1 MSEDPAIPLFVV
13 ASLMVLVG
21 FTAVSAEVALSGLL
35 RAERLGTRLG
45 PALLDELGEALP
57 LTAAVVV
64 AGPFTALMQPVL
76 GLATLPFTLFPVGLT
91 YVAVRRYAANRT
103 TYREIISTL
112 SRMTERGRY
121 TPVDHAQRVAALSVR
136 IGRRLGMAER
146 SIPNLEFAALLHDL
160 GQIALREP
168 IPGGA
173 TTSAAPADQ
182 AQIAADGAA
191 IVRSTEVLEQV
202 ARYIE
207 LQAVPYR
214 LVREDDVPVP
224 IESRIIKVANAFDDL
239 TGGHVT
245 PESKASA
252 LERLS
257 LGLGYEYDPDVVE
270 ALAEV
275 VESGSSPR
283 EPKFRQVTCLPDL
296 ESTCHGRRGV
306 QRAVDRLEPVVFEDA
321 WGSHVSIASL
331 QGRTIPTVQPESELW
346 MGAHEEG
353 PSGVDRGGYADLA
366 SLIAANP
373 ERELGPQALAAYGPR
388 LPFLLKVLAPNHAIS
403 IQVHPS
409 AERAVE
415 VRRATGSQVYVD
427 DWAKPE
433 LLVAVSAFEVFVGM
447 RSIEQVA
454 GTFRGLGVRALVE
467 LLDRALQAP
476 DPLHALL
483 AGILHTPDTD
493 RVALVRDVVA
503 ACVMA
508 EGRDDPDGE
517 PERRRGADR

>member
-1 MSEDPAIPLFVV
+1 M
-13 ASLMVLVG
+13 
-21 FTAVSAEVALSGLL
+21 
-35 RAERLGTRLG
+35 
-45 PALLDELGEALP
+45 
-57 LTAAVVV
+57 
-64 AGPFTALMQPVL
+64 
-76 GLATLPFTLFPVGLT
+76 
-91 YVAVRRYAANRT
+91 
-103 TYREIISTL
+103 
-112 SRMTERGRY
+112 
-121 TPVDHAQRVAALSVR
+121 
-136 IGRRLGMAER
+136 
-146 SIPNLEFAALLHDL
+146 
-160 GQIALREP
+160 
-168 IPGGA
+168 
-173 TTSAAPADQ
+173 
-182 AQIAADGAA
+182 
-191 IVRSTEVLEQV
+191 
-202 ARYIE
+202 
-207 LQAVPYR
+207 
-214 LVREDDVPVP
+214 
-224 IESRIIKVANAFDDL
+224 
-239 TGGHVT
+239 
-245 PESKASA
+245 
-252 LERLS
+252 
-257 LGLGYEYDPDVVE
+257 
-270 ALAEV
+270 
-275 VESGSSPR
+275 
-283 EPKFRQVTCLPDL
+283 
-296 ESTCHGRRGV
+296 

-517 PERRRGADR
+517 LSAAVVRIAEEHPDDIGVVVLLLMNHRVLHPGEFIDVPAGVLHSYVRGLGVEVLANSDNVVRAGLTGKAVNVEELLEIVDTSADGVIGRPVHRGPGIETFETTSDRFCLHRVRADEERILPGAVQGPRIAFCLRGEVSVTAGGERVVLKGTESAFLPADTGVVTARGAGELYVVSAPI

>member
-1 MSEDPAIPLFVV
+1 M
-13 ASLMVLVG
+13 
-21 FTAVSAEVALSGLL
+21 
-35 RAERLGTRLG
+35 
-45 PALLDELGEALP
+45 
-57 LTAAVVV
+57 
-64 AGPFTALMQPVL
+64 
-76 GLATLPFTLFPVGLT
+76 
-91 YVAVRRYAANRT
+91 RR
-103 TYREIISTL
+103 
-112 SRMTERGRY
+112 
-121 TPVDHAQRVAALSVR
+121 V
-136 IGRRLGMAER
+136 
-146 SIPNLEFAALLHDL
+146 
-160 GQIALREP
+160 
-168 IPGGA
+168 
-173 TTSAAPADQ
+173 
-182 AQIAADGAA
+182 
-191 IVRSTEVLEQV
+191 
-202 ARYIE
+202 
-207 LQAVPYR
+207 
-214 LVREDDVPVP
+214 
-224 IESRIIKVANAFDDL
+224 
-239 TGGHVT
+239 
-245 PESKASA
+245 
-252 LERLS
+252 
-257 LGLGYEYDPDVVE
+257 
-270 ALAEV
+270 
-275 VESGSSPR
+275 
-283 EPKFRQVTCLPDL
+283 
-296 ESTCHGRRGV
+296 
-306 QRAVDRLEPVVFEDA
+306 VDRLEPVVFEDA

-517 PERRRGADR
+517 LSAAVVRIAEEHPDDIGVVVLLLMNHRVLHPGEFIDVPAGVLHSYVRGLGVEVLANSDNVVRAGLTGKAVNVEELLEIVDTSADGVIGRPVHRGPGIETFETTSDRFCLHRVRADEERILPGAVQGPRIAFCLRGEVSVTAGGERVVLKGTESAFLPADTGVVTARGAGELYVVSAPI

>member
-1 MSEDPAIPLFVV
+1 M
-13 ASLMVLVG
+13 
-21 FTAVSAEVALSGLL
+21 
-35 RAERLGTRLG
+35 
-45 PALLDELGEALP
+45 
-57 LTAAVVV
+57 
-64 AGPFTALMQPVL
+64 
-76 GLATLPFTLFPVGLT
+76 
-91 YVAVRRYAANRT
+91 
-103 TYREIISTL
+103 
-112 SRMTERGRY
+112 
-121 TPVDHAQRVAALSVR
+121 
-136 IGRRLGMAER
+136 
-146 SIPNLEFAALLHDL
+146 
-160 GQIALREP
+160 
-168 IPGGA
+168 
-173 TTSAAPADQ
+173 
-182 AQIAADGAA
+182 
-191 IVRSTEVLEQV
+191 
-202 ARYIE
+202 
-207 LQAVPYR
+207 
-214 LVREDDVPVP
+214 
-224 IESRIIKVANAFDDL
+224 
-239 TGGHVT
+239 
-245 PESKASA
+245 
-252 LERLS
+252 
-257 LGLGYEYDPDVVE
+257 
-270 ALAEV
+270 
-275 VESGSSPR
+275 
-283 EPKFRQVTCLPDL
+283 
-296 ESTCHGRRGV
+296 

-493 RVALVRDVVA
+493 RVALGRDVVA

-517 PERRRGADR
+517 LSAAVVWIAEEHPDDIGVVVLLLMNHRVLHPGEFIDVPAGVLHSYVRGLGVEVLANSDNVVRAGLTGKAVNVEELLEIVDTSADGVIGRPVHRGPGIETFETTSDRFCLHRVRADEERILPGAVQGPRIAFCLRGEVSVTAGGERVVLKGTESAFLPADTGVVTARGAGELYVVSAPI

>member
-1 MSEDPAIPLFVV
+1 M
-13 ASLMVLVG
+13 
-21 FTAVSAEVALSGLL
+21 
-35 RAERLGTRLG
+35 
-45 PALLDELGEALP
+45 
-57 LTAAVVV
+57 
-64 AGPFTALMQPVL
+64 
-76 GLATLPFTLFPVGLT
+76 
-91 YVAVRRYAANRT
+91 
-103 TYREIISTL
+103 
-112 SRMTERGRY
+112 
-121 TPVDHAQRVAALSVR
+121 
-136 IGRRLGMAER
+136 
-146 SIPNLEFAALLHDL
+146 
-160 GQIALREP
+160 
-168 IPGGA
+168 
-173 TTSAAPADQ
+173 
-182 AQIAADGAA
+182 
-191 IVRSTEVLEQV
+191 
-202 ARYIE
+202 
-207 LQAVPYR
+207 
-214 LVREDDVPVP
+214 
-224 IESRIIKVANAFDDL
+224 
-239 TGGHVT
+239 
-245 PESKASA
+245 
-252 LERLS
+252 
-257 LGLGYEYDPDVVE
+257 
-270 ALAEV
+270 
-275 VESGSSPR
+275 
-283 EPKFRQVTCLPDL
+283 
-296 ESTCHGRRGV
+296 

-517 PERRRGADR
+517 LSAAVVRIAEEHPDDIGVVVLLLMNHRVLHPGEFIDVPAGVLHSYVRGLGVEVLANSDNVVRAGLTGKAVNVEELLEIVDTSADGVIGRPVHRGPGIETFETTSDRFRLHRVRADEERILPGAVQGPRIAFCLRGEVSVTAGGERVVLKGTESAFLPADTGVVTARGAGELYVVSAPI

>member
-1 MSEDPAIPLFVV
+1 M
-13 ASLMVLVG
+13 
-21 FTAVSAEVALSGLL
+21 
-35 RAERLGTRLG
+35 
-45 PALLDELGEALP
+45 
-57 LTAAVVV
+57 
-64 AGPFTALMQPVL
+64 
-76 GLATLPFTLFPVGLT
+76 
-91 YVAVRRYAANRT
+91 
-103 TYREIISTL
+103 
-112 SRMTERGRY
+112 
-121 TPVDHAQRVAALSVR
+121 
-136 IGRRLGMAER
+136 
-146 SIPNLEFAALLHDL
+146 
-160 GQIALREP
+160 
-168 IPGGA
+168 
-173 TTSAAPADQ
+173 
-182 AQIAADGAA
+182 
-191 IVRSTEVLEQV
+191 
-202 ARYIE
+202 
-207 LQAVPYR
+207 
-214 LVREDDVPVP
+214 
-224 IESRIIKVANAFDDL
+224 
-239 TGGHVT
+239 
-245 PESKASA
+245 
-252 LERLS
+252 
-257 LGLGYEYDPDVVE
+257 
-270 ALAEV
+270 
-275 VESGSSPR
+275 
-283 EPKFRQVTCLPDL
+283 
-296 ESTCHGRRGV
+296 

-353 PSGVDRGGYADLA
+353 PSGVDRGGCADLA

-517 PERRRGADR
+517 LSAAVVRIAEEHPDDIGVVVLLLMNHRVLHPGEFIDVPAGVLHSYVRGLGVEVLANSDNVVRAGLTGKAVNVEELLEIVDTSADGVIGRPVHRGPGIETFETTSDRFCLHRVRADEERILPGAVQGPRIAFCLRGEVSVTAGGERVVLKGTESAFLPADTGVVTARGAGELYVVSAPI

>member
-1 MSEDPAIPLFVV
+1 M
-13 ASLMVLVG
+13 
-21 FTAVSAEVALSGLL
+21 
-35 RAERLGTRLG
+35 
-45 PALLDELGEALP
+45 
-57 LTAAVVV
+57 
-64 AGPFTALMQPVL
+64 
-76 GLATLPFTLFPVGLT
+76 
-91 YVAVRRYAANRT
+91 RR
-103 TYREIISTL
+103 
-112 SRMTERGRY
+112 
-121 TPVDHAQRVAALSVR
+121 V
-136 IGRRLGMAER
+136 
-146 SIPNLEFAALLHDL
+146 
-160 GQIALREP
+160 
-168 IPGGA
+168 
-173 TTSAAPADQ
+173 
-182 AQIAADGAA
+182 
-191 IVRSTEVLEQV
+191 
-202 ARYIE
+202 
-207 LQAVPYR
+207 
-214 LVREDDVPVP
+214 
-224 IESRIIKVANAFDDL
+224 
-239 TGGHVT
+239 
-245 PESKASA
+245 
-252 LERLS
+252 
-257 LGLGYEYDPDVVE
+257 
-270 ALAEV
+270 
-275 VESGSSPR
+275 
-283 EPKFRQVTCLPDL
+283 
-296 ESTCHGRRGV
+296 
-306 QRAVDRLEPVVFEDA
+306 VDRLEPVVFEDA

-409 AERAVE
+409 AERAVQ
-415 VRRATGSQVYVD
+415 VRRVTGSQVYVD

-483 AGILHTPDTD
+483 AGILHTPETA

-508 EGRDDPDGE
+508 EGRDDPEGELSAAVVRIAEEHPDDIGVVVLLLMNHRVLHPGEFIDVPAGVLHSYVRGLGVEVLANSDNVVRAGLTGKTVNVKELLEIVDTSADGVIGRPLHLE
-517 PERRRGADR
+517 PGIETFETTSDRFRLHRVRADEERILPGAVQGPRIAFCLRGEVSVTAGGERVVLKGTESAFLPADTGVVTARGTGELYVVSAPI